1 MKIHDITNTFFERR
15 VGFSEAHWGANLN
28 QKEKGGAK

>member
-1 MKIHDITNTFFERR
+1 MKIHDIKKTFFENVLISVRP
-15 VGFSEAHWGANLN
+15 HWGANLN

>member
-1 MKIHDITNTFFERR
+1 MKIPDITKTFFEKVMVSVR
-15 VGFSEAHWGANLN
+15 SHWGANLN